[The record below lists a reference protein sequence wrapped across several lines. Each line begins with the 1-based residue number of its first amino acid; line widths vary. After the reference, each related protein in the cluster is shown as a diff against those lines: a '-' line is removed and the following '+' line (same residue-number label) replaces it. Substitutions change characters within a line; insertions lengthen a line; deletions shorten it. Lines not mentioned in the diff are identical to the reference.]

1 MKWLYFML
9 LIGSIA
15 FPLAWSFEKRVSY
28 YKNWKSL
35 FPAIVLTAIFFII
48 WDEIFTRQGVWG
60 FNDDYITGIKL
71 FNLPIEEILFFIVI
85 PFCCVFIYECIGYFL
100 PGKISNK
107 KVRTFSFVLSVIILI
122 VGIINY
128 DKAYTFWNFIFAG
141 SFLGFI
147 AVRNPVWLSKF
158 WIAYAYHLIPFFIIN
173 GVLTGTFIEEQVV
186 WYNNEENLSLRIFTV
201 PVEDSM
207 YSLLLLLMNINF
219 YEFFKS
225 RFSK

>member
-1 MKWLYFML
+1 MKWLYFIL

-35 FPAIVLTAIFFII
+35 FPALVLSAIFFLI
-48 WDEIFTRQGVWG
+48 WDEIFIRQGIWG
-60 FNDDYITGIKL
+60 FNEGYITGIKL

-85 PFCCVFIYECIGYFL
+85 PYCCIFIYECVGFFL
-100 PGKISNK
+100 PGKLSNTK
-107 KVRTFSFVLSVIILI
+107 IRNFSFALSALIIVIGVL
-122 VGIINY
+122 NF
-128 DKAYTFWNFIFAG
+128 DKAYTFWNLVFAG
-141 SFLGFI
+141 TFI
-147 AVRNPVWLSKF
+147 MYIAYKNPKWLSKF
-158 WIAYAYHLIPFFIIN
+158 WIAYLYHLIPFLVIN
-173 GVLTGTFIEEQVV
+173 GVLTGTFLEEPVV
-186 WYNNEENLSLRIFTV
+186 WYNNEENLSIRIFTV
-201 PVEDSM
+201 PIEDSM